1 MVLYY
6 AKRGVVMTD
15 RRGFFIVLEGL
26 DGSGKSTQAGLLAE
40 HLRAMGREV
49 FLTAEPTGSRV
60 GGLIREALGGRLSC
74 SPEELAALFLADRVR
89 HNADPEGGIQAHLA
103 RGSDV
108 VCDRY
113 YYSSF
118 AYQGMETDPDW
129 VLRMN
134 LDCPA
139 IRRPDLCL
147 FYDLDPET
155 CFGHLRGSR
164 ERFEIFETDA
174 ALIARTREQFE
185 RVFAML
191 KGRENIVRI
200 DAGRSIEDVAAETRT
215 VVDAFLGR
223 DA

>member
-26 DGSGKSTQAGLLAE
+26 DGSGKSTQARLLAE
-40 HLRAMGREV
+40 HLRAGGREV
-49 FLTAEPTGSRV
+49 WLTAEPTGSRL
-60 GGLIREALGGRLSC
+60 GGLIREALGGRVSC

-89 HNADPEGGIQAHLA
+89 HNADPEDGIQARLA
-103 RGSDV
+103 RGADV

-139 IRRPDLCL
+139 VRRPDLCI

-155 CFGHLRGSR
+155 CLGHLRGSR
-164 ERFEIFETDA
+164 ERLEIFETDA
-174 ALIARTREQFE
+174 ALIEKTRKQFE
-185 RVFAML
+185 RVFSML
-191 KGRENIVRI
+191 EGQENIVRV
-200 DAGRSIEDVAAETRT
+200 DAGRSIEEVAAETRE
-215 VVDAFLGR
+215 VVGGFLKR
-223 DA
+223 NA